1 MMDLI
6 FDFVQLQYQEIKL
19 ILINTEVFRV
29 QKCLN
34 IGMPDK
40 PT

>member
-29 QKCLN
+29 KN
-34 IGMPDK
+34 V
-40 PT
+40 